1 MVKRMLFARAIRRQ
15 AVTGFA
21 LGELI
26 ISTAIFSSVSAGL
39 ILGFVSLRRNYEA
52 TSDFAVN
59 HGDQMRI
66 SDYLALDFRRA
77 MAVVPAQND
86 TTIYIP
92 AYYGPRAAG
101 EREFSK
107 EPRNPVLDSKGKIFY
122 GPTPQVKTTAA
133 LPSCLYTNFT
143 SAAPAS
149 LRATGA
155 GALIINGYNVVPGDT
170 VFVAHQGIDAHNGL
184 YTVTA
189 TGGAAEIWQLTALA
203 VKVRYY
209 LADSII
215 YRNQEG
221 EPDQPTA
228 LARDVQDFVFQ
239 PSDLGKV
246 IKTSITFEPKFRAK
260 GVSATE
266 KTATA
271 FHNTTLLRNNRGVY

>member
-1 MVKRMLFARAIRRQ
+1 MPFARSIRRHG
-15 AVTGFA
+15 TRGFA

-52 TSDFAVN
+52 TSDFAMN

-77 MAVVPAQND
+77 IAVVPAQND

-92 AYYGPRAAG
+92 AYYTPGLAG
-101 EREFSK
+101 ERDISK
-107 EPRNPVLDSKGKIFY
+107 EARNPVLDSKGKIFY
-122 GPTPQVKTTAA
+122 GPTPQAKTTAA
-133 LPSCLYTNFT
+133 LPSCVYTNFT
-143 SAAPAS
+143 AGAPAK

-155 GALIINGYNVVPGDT
+155 GALTINGYNVVPGDT
-170 VFVAHQGIDAHNGL
+170 VFVAHQGTETQNGL
-184 YTVTA
+184 YTVNTS
-189 TGGAAEIWQLTALA
+189 GSAAEIWELTAIA

-209 LADSII
+209 LAGSII

-221 EPDQPTA
+221 DANQPAA
-228 LARDVQDFVFQ
+228 LARDVQDFVFK

-246 IKTSITFEPKFRAK
+246 ITSSITFEPKFRAS
-260 GVSATE
+260 GASEHV

>member
-1 MVKRMLFARAIRRQ
+1 
-15 AVTGFA
+15 
-21 LGELI
+21 
-26 ISTAIFSSVSAGL
+26 L

-92 AYYGPRAAG
+92 AYYTPGIAG

-107 EPRNPVLDSKGKIFY
+107 EARAAVLDSKGKIFY
-122 GPTPQVKTTAA
+122 GPPAQVKTTAA
-133 LPSCLYTNFT
+133 LPACVYTNYT

-149 LRATGA
+149 LRSGTA
-155 GALIINGYNVVPGDT
+155 GALVINGYNVALGDT
-170 VFVAHQGIDAHNGL
+170 VFVAHQGSEAHNGL
-184 YTVTA
+184 YTVAA
-189 TGGAAEIWQLTALA
+189 TGGSAQVWELTAIA

-209 LADSII
+209 LAGSVI
-215 YRNQEG
+215 YRHQDG
-221 EPDQPTA
+221 EPNQPAA
-228 LARDVQDFVFQ
+228 LATDVQDFVFK

-246 IKTSITFEPKFRAK
+246 ITTSITFEPKFRIK
-260 GVSATE
+260 GASAE
-266 KTATA
+266 VKTATA